1 MKQKP
6 INFLNHILD
15 ETEFLL
21 SVLAQMSREQF
32 LQDGM
37 AQRSCVRSLEIIG
50 EATKNL
56 PDDFRSANSEIEW
69 SSLARLR
76 DRLIHQYFGVDY
88 EIVWEIMETK
98 MPELNQA
105 LRILIENISTL

>member
-6 INFLNHILD
+6 VNFLHHIFD
-15 ETEFLL
+15 ETEYLL

-32 LQDGM
+32 LQDGT
-37 AQRSCVRSLEIIG
+37 AQRACVRSLEIVG

-56 PDDFRSANSEIEW
+56 PDDFRSAYPEIEW

-98 MPELNQA
+98 MPELNSL
-105 LRILIENISTL
+105 LRVLIKEVSD

>member
-6 INFLNHILD
+6 INFLNHIFD
-15 ETEFLL
+15 ETEYLL

-32 LQDGM
+32 LQDGT
-37 AQRSCVRSLEIIG
+37 AKRACVRSLEIVG

-56 PDDFRSANSEIEW
+56 PDDFRSAYPKIEW
-69 SSLARLR
+69 ISLARLR

-98 MPELNQA
+98 MPELNRSLQV
-105 LRILIENISTL
+105 LIGEVSN

>member
-1 MKQKP
+1 MKRKP
-6 INFLNHILD
+6 INFLHHIFD
-15 ETEFLL
+15 ETEYLL

-32 LQDGM
+32 LQDGT
-37 AQRSCVRSLEIIG
+37 AQRACVRSLEIVG

-56 PDDFRSANSEIEW
+56 PDDFRSAYPDIEW

-98 MPELNQA
+98 MPELNRLLQV
-105 LRILIENISTL
+105 LIKEVSN